1 MEQVNQSR
9 PLRIGIIAIGSRG
22 DVQPYVALGK
32 GFRRAGYEVRLLTH
46 GTFANMVRKA
56 GLECVEI
63 GDDLGL
69 VIERTTR
76 EAGSGERPGQF
87 AFRSRLL
94 RMARP
99 LLREWAERSWQA
111 TQDTD
116 ALLMSFLGG
125 YIGVP
130 LAHKRGIPAFA
141 AYVFPV
147 SPTREFPGMAF
158 PPVPAWLAP
167 ARPAYNRLSAAL
179 VEWLRWPLSQAVIGK
194 VIQDAFDREFRSPRT
209 MMRQVQTPIFYGF
222 SEQVLPRPADW
233 PDRCHVTGYWFLDTP
248 LDWQPPGDLQAFLR
262 SGPPP
267 VFVGFGSM
275 GSANAQRLLEL
286 VVSALGRCE
295 QRGILLTGAGAGS
308 LAPLPETI
316 FALDTVPHDWLFPQV
331 AAVVHHGGAGT
342 TGAGLRAG
350 LPSLL
355 LPFLSDQYF
364 WGRQISER
372 GLGPRPIPHNDL
384 TIEGLAQAI
393 TLMITDQT
401 MRQRAAEAGEQI
413 RAEDGVDNVVRLFE
427 RSLQVL

>member
-1 MEQVNQSR
+1 MQKEVTAM
-9 PLRIGIIAIGSRG
+9 RIGIIAIGSRG
-22 DVQPYVALGK
+22 DVQPYMALGK
-32 GFRRAGYEVRLLTH
+32 GFKRAGYEVRLLTH
-46 GTFANMVRKA
+46 GTFADMVRKA

-69 VIERTTR
+69 IIERTTR
-76 EAGSGERPGQF
+76 EAGSGERPSQF

-116 ALLMSFLGG
+116 ALLMSFLGV
-125 YIGVP
+125 YIGIP
-130 LAHKRGIPAFA
+130 LAYKRSIPACA
-141 AYVFPV
+141 AFVFPV
-147 SPTREFPGMAF
+147 SPTREFPSLAF
-158 PPVPAWLAP
+158 PPAPAWLA
-167 ARPAYNRLSAAL
+167 AIRPSYNRWSAAL
-179 VEWLRWPLSQAVIGK
+179 VEWSRTGPLYQAVIGK
-194 VIQDAFDREFRSPRT
+194 AIQYALDGEFRSPRT

-222 SEQVLPRPADW
+222 SEHFLPRPTDW
-233 PDRCHVTGYWFLDTP
+233 PDFCHVTGYWFLDTP
-248 LDWQPPGDLQAFLR
+248 LDWQPPADLQAFLR

-267 VFVGFGSM
+267 VYIGFGSM
-275 GSANAQRLLEL
+275 GSSNAQSLLEL
-286 VVSALGRCE
+286 VISALEHCG
-295 QRGILLTGAGAGS
+295 QRGILLTSGGARTQT
-308 LAPLPETI
+308 PLPATVL
-316 FALDTVPHDWLFPQV
+316 ALDAVPHDWLFPQV

-372 GLGPRPIPHNDL
+372 GLGPRPIPHNRL
-384 TIEGLAQAI
+384 TVEGLAQAI
-393 TLMITDQT
+393 TTMITDQT
-401 MRQRAAEAGEQI
+401 MRQRAAEVGEQI
-413 RAEDGVDNVVRLFE
+413 RAEDGVGNVVRLFE